1 MDCDTTTTP
10 AKTTPMTT
18 RTTDVSEKVIDSE
31 NMVYTI
37 ACTDRPNV
45 LAAAIVG
52 AAAAGRTD
60 GGGGGTLAGS
70 GNCVPLTDGDRYET
84 EIKGT
89 TMWVHALK
97 GGNQGKA
104 VKIKYKILDIRK
116 LTPQANDQCRG
127 DERDTSEVWRLGR
140 SLGEKDN
147 EIADAIQTHGVCSVL
162 IYLHGEAD
170 GKTPPPQQPQARAVS
185 TPAMPLP
192 STSLGQEA
200 TAQSSPRSKSLD
212 LAKRFHQ
219 HLRDFLD
226 FSGSHRNERE
236 EYEISMGLSVVAEH
250 TAERLD
256 SISALLEVYENISSS
271 ADRVRIQPLIKSDV
285 LRYSK
290 YIERSIPELDGDVAN
305 TKLPAVASA
314 GDRMKQDLRDA
325 KAFLDSL
332 QTSLE

>member
-1 MDCDTTTTP
+1 
-10 AKTTPMTT
+10 MTT

-31 NMVYTI
+31 NTVYTI
-37 ACTDRPNV
+37 ACTDRPNI

-52 AAAAGRTD
+52 AAAGAGS
-60 GGGGGTLAGS
+60 GEGGTLAGR
-70 GNCVPLTDGDRYET
+70 GNCLPLTDGDRFEA
-84 EIKGT
+84 EIKDA

-104 VKIKYKILDIRK
+104 VKIKYRILDIRK
-116 LTPQANDQCRG
+116 QMPPPTANNDQCRG

-147 EIADAIQTHGVCSVL
+147 EIAEAIQTHGVCSVL

-170 GKTPPPQQPQARAVS
+170 GKTLLALQPQTQAVS
-185 TPAMPLP
+185 THAMPLAA
-192 STSLGQEA
+192 TSPEQEA
-200 TAQSSPRSKSLD
+200 TARSSPRSKSLD

-226 FSGSHRNERE
+226 FSGSHQNERE

-256 SISALLEVYENISSS
+256 SISVLLEVYENISSS
-271 ADRVRIQPLIKSDV
+271 ADRARIQPLVKSDV
-285 LRYSK
+285 LRCSK

-305 TKLPAVASA
+305 TKLPAVAST
-314 GDRMKQDLRDA
+314 GGRMKQDLRDA